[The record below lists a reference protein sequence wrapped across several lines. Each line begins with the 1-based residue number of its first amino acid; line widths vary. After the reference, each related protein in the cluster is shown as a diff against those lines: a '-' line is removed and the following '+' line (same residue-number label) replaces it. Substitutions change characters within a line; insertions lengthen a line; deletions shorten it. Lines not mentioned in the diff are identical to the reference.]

1 MEVRTGI
8 DPNAEHR
15 RIRGKGTKEE
25 TRKHLMLPPDVEVEG
40 DVGLDP
46 QLVVLRRLEYTFVRA
61 VKVLEQLAVQEPA
74 VRERRVINH
83 VLQLGSRSERS
94 AGEEQRSISTG
105 RIPSWR

>member
-1 MEVRTGI
+1 
-8 DPNAEHR
+8 
-15 RIRGKGTKEE
+15 
-25 TRKHLMLPPDVEVEG
+25 MLPPDVEVEG

-74 VRERRVINH
+74 GRERRVINH
-83 VLQLGSRSERS
+83 VLQPGCGSERS